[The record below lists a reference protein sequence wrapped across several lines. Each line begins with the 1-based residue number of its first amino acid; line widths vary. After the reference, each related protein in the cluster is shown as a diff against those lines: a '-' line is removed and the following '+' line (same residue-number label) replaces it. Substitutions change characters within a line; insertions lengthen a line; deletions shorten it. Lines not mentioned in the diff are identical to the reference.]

1 MKRFNFSLEK
11 VLELRVFEQDQAQNE
26 LGKANAE
33 VARIQRELDEIAVA
47 LVNLAKQYDS
57 TDDFSFHVQSQ
68 NYKFF
73 LEQKKEKLLEEIV
86 QAQMIADEKREIVRD
101 AMQKV
106 KVLEKMKEKKVLQWK
121 KENQK
126 MEDNA
131 TDEAVTARFD
141 AQ

>member
-73 LEQKKEKLLEEIV
+73 LV
-86 QAQMIADEKREIVRD
+86 
-101 AMQKV
+101 
-106 KVLEKMKEKKVLQWK
+106 
-121 KENQK
+121 
-126 MEDNA
+126 
-131 TDEAVTARFD
+131 
-141 AQ
+141 